1 VGQMSGPTAQVAEF
15 VIESSLKDIPPEAVQ
30 GAKNLILDTLGVG
43 LAAVDQPIAATIHE
57 YVATLGGPETAT
69 IIGTGG
75 KKTAPSVAALANGAL
90 VNILDYDGFW
100 HVPTHVL
107 PAALAVGEATGAS
120 GAAVLEAFILAAE
133 VADRLREAIDALR
146 DEQAGPTYR
155 GWYHVSLYGPM
166 TAALAASKLLGL
178 SVDQT
183 RAAVGIAANG
193 SGGFRQ
199 NLGTSAKSLLSGN
212 SASGGVTAA
221 LLAARGM
228 AGDPDILEAR
238 VGFVNALCL
247 PGECDWNPLTV
258 SLGRP
263 YKLAGKLGLKAYPAV
278 GPTQCVV
285 ASLRELRARSPFEAA
300 DVISVEARLSS
311 FSAGVGYPRD
321 VLGANFSWPY
331 ILAATVID
339 GTFGVRHLHQSSV
352 DNPAI
357 RAFADK
363 ITFAEAGAGDGAGRL
378 TLRLADGQ
386 TLTTKVD
393 RSLGRADTDEALS
406 AKYRECAA
414 VHLDDDRAQDLYA
427 RVMAIEEAESIADF
441 MRLLS

>member
-1 VGQMSGPTAQVAEF
+1 VAEF
-15 VIESSLKDIPPEAVQ
+15 VIETSLKDVPAAAVK
-30 GAKNLILDTLGVG
+30 GGKNLILDTLGVG
-43 LAAVDQPIAATIHE
+43 LAAVDQPVAATIHE
-57 YVATLGGPETAT
+57 YVQSLGGTPTAT

-75 KKTAPSVAALANGAL
+75 KKTAPSLAALANGAL

-100 HVPTHVL
+100 HVATHVL

-120 GAAVLEAFILAAE
+120 GAAVLEAFILASE
-133 VADRLREAIDALR
+133 VADRLREAIDARR

-178 SVDQT
+178 SVDQA

-221 LLAARGM
+221 LLAARGI
-228 AGDPDILEAR
+228 AGDPGILEAR
-238 VGFVNALCL
+238 VGFANALCL
-247 PGECDWNPLTV
+247 PGECDWDPVTTA
-258 SLGRP
+258 LGRP
-263 YKLAGKLGLKAYPAV
+263 YKLAGPLGLKAYPAV
-278 GPTQCVV
+278 GPTQCVI
-285 ASLRELRARSPFEAA
+285 ASLRELRARAPFDTA
-300 DVISVEARLSS
+300 DVMSVEARLSS
-311 FSAGVGYPRD
+311 FSAGVQYPHD

-331 ILAATVID
+331 ILAATVVD
-339 GTFGVRHLHQSSV
+339 GSFGVAHLRQASI

-357 RAFADK
+357 RALAGK
-363 ITFAEAGAGDGAGRL
+363 ITFAEAEPGDGAGRL
-378 TLRLADGQ
+378 TVRLASGE

-393 RSLGRADTDEALS
+393 RTLGRADTDAALT
-406 AKYRECAA
+406 AKYRDCAA
-414 VHLDDDRAQDLYA
+414 VHLDDERTQGLYEQ
-427 RVMAIEEAESIADF
+427 VMVIEESESIADF
-441 MRLLS
+441 MRLLG

>member
-1 VGQMSGPTAQVAEF
+1 MGQTAGPTAQVAEF
-15 VIESSLKDIPPEAVQ
+15 VIGGSLKDIPPEAVK

-43 LAAVDQPIAATIHE
+43 LAAVDQQAACTIREHA
-57 YVATLGGPETAT
+57 ATLGGPPTAT
-69 IIGTGG
+69 IIGAGG

-146 DEQAGPTYR
+146 DEHAGPTYR

-178 SVDQT
+178 SVDQA

-193 SGGFRQ
+193 SGGFRR

-212 SASGGVTAA
+212 SANGGVTAA

-228 AGDPDILEAR
+228 AGDPDILEGR
-238 VGFVNALCL
+238 VGFVSALCL
-247 PGECDWNPLTV
+247 PGECDWSPVTV

-263 YKLAGKLGLKAYPAV
+263 YKLAGPLGLKAYPAV
-278 GPTQCVV
+278 GPTQCVI
-285 ASLRELRARSPFEAA
+285 ASLRELRAHSPFEAG
-300 DVISVEARLSS
+300 DVISLEARLSS
-311 FSAGVGYPRD
+311 FSAGVDYPRD
-321 VLGANFSWPY
+321 ALGANFSWPY

-339 GTFGVRHLHQSSV
+339 GTFGVAHLRQSSI

-357 RAFADK
+357 RSFADK
-363 ITFAEAGAGDGAGRL
+363 ITFAEAEAGDAAGRL
-378 TLRLADGQ
+378 TVRLTSGQ
-386 TLTTKVD
+386 TLTMKVD
-393 RSLGRADTDEALS
+393 PKLGRADTDEALT

-414 VHLDDDRAQDLYA
+414 RYLDEDRAQQLYTQ
-427 RVMAIEEAESIADF
+427 VMAMEETESTADL
-441 MRLLS
+441 MRLLT

>member
-1 VGQMSGPTAQVAEF
+1 MGQMSGPTAQVAEF
-15 VIESSLKDIPPEAVQ
+15 VIESSLKDVPPDAIK

-43 LAAVDQPIAATIHE
+43 LAAVDQPIAQTIHE
-57 YVATLGGPETAT
+57 YVATLGGSPTAT

-75 KKTAPSVAALANGAL
+75 EKTTPSVAALANGAL

-178 SVDQT
+178 SVDQA

-238 VGFVNALCL
+238 VGFVSALCL
-247 PGECDWNPLTV
+247 PGECDWSPVTV
-258 SLGRP
+258 ALGRP
-263 YKLAGKLGLKAYPAV
+263 YKLAGPLGLKAYPAV
-278 GPTQCVV
+278 GPTQCVI
-285 ASLRELRARSPFEAA
+285 ASLQELRARDPFETA
-300 DVISVEARLSS
+300 DVVSVEARLSS
-311 FSAGVGYPRD
+311 FSAGVDYPRD

-339 GTFGVRHLHQSSV
+339 GTFGVQHLHQSSI

-357 RAFADK
+357 KAFADK
-363 ITFAEAGAGDGAGRL
+363 ITFAEAVPGDGAGRI
-378 TLRLADGQ
+378 TLRFTDGR
-386 TLTTKVD
+386 TLTTEVD
-393 RSLGRADTDEALS
+393 RTLGRADTDEALS
-406 AKYRECAA
+406 AKFRDCAA
-414 VHLDDDRAQDLYA
+414 VHLDDDRARHLYA
-427 RVMAIEEAESIADF
+427 QVMAIEEAESIADF
-441 MRLLS
+441 MRLLG